1 MIAAVEAIGEKIRA
15 HLTAKYKARE
25 AALQLSREIIRHSAN
40 AIRAAHRG
48 DFELA
53 ADLLS
58 RARSSVSQAQ
68 TVLADFPDIMFA
80 GFLQDAEKEYA
91 EASTTLAI
99 ISDRALPD
107 PDEIGVGYV
116 PYLNGL
122 GETAGELRRHALD
135 ILRLGDAGRAER
147 LLEAM
152 DDIYAV
158 LVTMDFPD
166 GMTGG
171 LRRTTD
177 LVRGVLEKTR
187 GDLTMILR
195 QKDLEET
202 IRSFEARI
210 QGTTP

>member
-1 MIAAVEAIGEKIRA
+1 MIPSVDAIGEKVRA
-15 HLTAKYKARE
+15 HLAAKYNARE
-25 AALQLSREIIRHSAN
+25 AAIQLSREIIRHSAN
-40 AIRAAHRG
+40 TIRAAHRN
-48 DFELA
+48 DFALA
-53 ADLLS
+53 TTLLS
-58 RARSSVSQAQ
+58 RARDLLMQTQA
-68 TVLADFPDIMFA
+68 VLAGFPDIMYA

-99 ISDRALPD
+99 ISDRDLPG
-107 PDEIGVGYV
+107 PDEIGVGYA

-122 GETAGELRRHALD
+122 GEAAGELRRHVLD
-135 ILRLGDAGRAER
+135 IIRLGDASRAER

-187 GDLTMILR
+187 GDLTMILK

-202 IRSFEARI
+202 LRQFEAGLR
-210 QGTTP
+210 GTS